1 MLLAAAMDLLAENQ
15 GAAGS
20 DRQLCLK
27 TKSSSN
33 QQAAWFF
40 LGLLCLLAGCLVSY
54 KPLARVVVARTRD
67 DTSSNSYPQ
76 RRETESDPPRR
87 QDRPEDL
94 EAADVHVLRPPVVA
108 SES

>member
-1 MLLAAAMDLLAENQ
+1 MDLLAENQ

-54 KPLARVVVARTRD
+54 KPLARVVARTRD

-94 EAADVHVLRPPVVA
+94 EAADVHVLPVVA